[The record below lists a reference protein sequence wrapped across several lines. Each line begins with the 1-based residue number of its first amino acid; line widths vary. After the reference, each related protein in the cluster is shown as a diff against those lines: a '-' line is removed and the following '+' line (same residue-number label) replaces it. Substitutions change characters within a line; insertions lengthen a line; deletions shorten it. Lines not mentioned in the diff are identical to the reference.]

1 MPRLVEMRDKYAKDG
16 LTVITVSLD
25 EDPQTTEVQDKVRKL
40 LESKKAYQFTNLILD
55 EKLEFWQQKLKFDGP
70 PSFYVFGRDGK
81 LIKQFKNDFEF
92 DEVEKLV
99 DESIKK

>member
-1 MPRLVEMRDKYAKDG
+1 MRDEFAKDG
-16 LTVITVSLD
+16 LAVITVSLD
-25 EDPQTTEVQDKVRKL
+25 ENAQSKEVQEKVRKL
-40 LESKKAYQFTNLILD
+40 LETKKAGQFTNLILD
-55 EKLEFWQQKLKFDGP
+55 EKLEVWQQKLKFDAP

-81 LIKQFKNDFEF
+81 LIKQFKDNFEF

>member
-1 MPRLVEMRDKYAKDG
+1 LPRLVEMRDKYATDG
-16 LTVITVSLD
+16 LVVITVSLD
-25 EDPQTTEVQDKVRKL
+25 EEPQTPAVQDKVRKL

-55 EKLEFWQQKLKFDGP
+55 EKLEFWQEKLKFDGP
-70 PSFYVFGRDGK
+70 PSFYIFGTDGK

-99 DESIKK
+99 NESIKK

>member
-1 MPRLVEMRDKYAKDG
+1 M
-16 LTVITVSLD
+16 ITVSLD
-25 EDPQTTEVQDKVRKL
+25 EEPQTPQVQEKVRKL
-40 LESKKAYQFTNLILD
+40 LESKKGGQFTNLILD
-55 EKLEFWQQKLKFDGP
+55 EKLEFWQEKLKFDGP

-99 DESIKK
+99 GEWIKK

>member
-1 MPRLVEMRDKYAKDG
+1 MRDKYGKDG

-25 EDPQTTEVQDKVRKL
+25 EDAQTPEVQDKVRKL
-40 LESKKAYQFTNLILD
+40 LESKKAGQFTNLMLD

-81 LIKQFKNDFEF
+81 LIKQLKDNFEF

-99 DESIKK
+99 AESIKK